1 MNGVTEFYE
10 LFFPVSVSE
19 AFHVTDYGPAGY
31 ALFVAVYAGLEVTL
45 KIQNLFYSRFGKTG
59 NCLMTLINND
69 ATDHFMPYQVMFA

>member
-1 MNGVTEFYE
+1 M
-10 LFFPVSVSE
+10 
-19 AFHVTDYGPAGY
+19 TDYGPAGY

-69 ATDHFMPYQVMFA
+69 ATSLLIISCHIGDVCVI